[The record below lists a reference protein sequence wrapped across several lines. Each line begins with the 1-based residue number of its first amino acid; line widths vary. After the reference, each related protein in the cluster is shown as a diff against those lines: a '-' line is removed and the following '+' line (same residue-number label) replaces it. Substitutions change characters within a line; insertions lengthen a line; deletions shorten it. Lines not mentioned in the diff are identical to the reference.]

1 MLPTVPGQSRSPP
14 DLHYRSV
21 DISQSQSI
29 CKFVLLPGSY
39 LNWWQLALVHLGMVI
54 PFLALMWV
62 IPESPRWYIMKGNEW
77 AAEVSLKWLRGRE
90 VEMIDREI
98 EKIKKEIA
106 IRKRE
111 RNSITMLLEPQVLKP
126 FVISLTM
133 MFFLVKIMIFH
144 LQQLLLIMICN
155 SR

>member
-1 MLPTVPGQSRSPP
+1 MFHT
-14 DLHYRSV
+14 
-21 DISQSQSI
+21 
-29 CKFVLLPGSY
+29 GSY
-39 LNWWQLALVHLGMVI
+39 LNWWQLALAHLGMVI

-62 IPESPRWYIMKGNEW
+62 IPESPRWYIMQGNEW

-90 VEMIDREI
+90 AEMIDREI

-126 FVISLTM
+126 FLISLAM
-133 MFFLVKIMIFH
+133 MFFLVKYKVSPNY
-144 LQQLLLIMICN
+144 LKY
-155 SR
+155 

>member
-1 MLPTVPGQSRSPP
+1 M
-14 DLHYRSV
+14 
-21 DISQSQSI
+21 
-29 CKFVLLPGSY
+29 LPGSY

-126 FVISLTM
+126 FLISLAM
-133 MFFLVKIMIFH
+133 MFFLVKIITIFP
-144 LQQLLLIMICN
+144 LN
-155 SR
+155 NYY

>member
-1 MLPTVPGQSRSPP
+1 
-14 DLHYRSV
+14 
-21 DISQSQSI
+21 
-29 CKFVLLPGSY
+29 
-39 LNWWQLALVHLGMVI
+39 MVI
-54 PFLALMWV
+54 PFLALMWI
-62 IPESPRWYIMKGNEW
+62 IPESPRWHIMKGNEW

-90 VEMIDREI
+90 VELIDREI

-144 LQQLLLIMICN
+144 LSN
-155 SR
+155 YNY

>member
-1 MLPTVPGQSRSPP
+1 
-14 DLHYRSV
+14 
-21 DISQSQSI
+21 
-29 CKFVLLPGSY
+29 
-39 LNWWQLALVHLGMVI
+39 MVI

-126 FVISLTM
+126 FLISLAM
-133 MFFLVKIMIFH
+133 MFFLVKIMIFP
-144 LQQLLLIMICN
+144 LN
-155 SR
+155 NYY